1 MAAKPVREYFGKQL
15 LAKYL
20 GEASGGEFEFEGRGM
35 LVKSGAS
42 DPASPSSWAALLAAH
57 PWARDARLVA
67 KPDQLIKRRG
77 KAGLLAI
84 DKSFDECRA
93 WVDARMNATIDVE
106 GVEGV
111 LHTFLV
117 EPFVPHAQA
126 DEYYVCVVSNRE
138 GEELLFCKDG
148 GVDVGDVDAKAKR
161 LQVPLGESAAPD
173 ALAAAL
179 LDGVPEARKPKLA
192 RFLATLLGVYRQL
205 HFVYME
211 INPIGRVRSMETN
224 AVLLMKGDSW
234 PGIRGTGLTHKS
246 PSGFWLGS
254 DAPKRLILKVDLN
267 DNRPPLADDS
277 DGEGDDEEDEEGGE
291 EEDEEDED
299 EDEPPPPEPKRQ
311 RRR

>member
-84 DKSFDECRA
+84 DKTFDECRA

-211 INPIGRVRSMETN
+211 INPIV
-224 AVLLMKGDSW
+224 
-234 PGIRGTGLTHKS
+234 
-246 PSGFWLGS
+246 F
-254 DAPKRLILKVDLN
+254 
-267 DNRPPLADDS
+267 
-277 DGEGDDEEDEEGGE
+277 EEGGKITPLDLAAKL
-291 EEDEEDED
+291 DETAAFLAVPNSTLQLDFNVSVRDGFDAILLAWLRELDESD
-299 EDEPPPPEPKRQ
+299 RFVQNQPNRLRFDRAREFSSSVRTAQ
-311 RRR
+311 TSG